1 MKLILLAPLL
11 LLTACSLSVPVK
23 REFPKLPPS
32 LEQPCEALEEIPANT
47 KKLSEVLIT
56 VTNNYTLYHTC
67 QLKVDAWSDWYKK
80 QQEIF
85 NSVK

>member
-1 MKLILLAPLL
+1 MKLLLLAPLL
-11 LLTACSLSVPVK
+11 LLTACSIVPVK

-32 LEQPCEALEEIPANT
+32 LEHPCVALEEVPSNT

-56 VTNNYTLYHTC
+56 VTNNYTLYHEC
-67 QLKVDAWSDWYKK
+67 QLKVDAWMDWYKK

-85 NSVK
+85 NKVK